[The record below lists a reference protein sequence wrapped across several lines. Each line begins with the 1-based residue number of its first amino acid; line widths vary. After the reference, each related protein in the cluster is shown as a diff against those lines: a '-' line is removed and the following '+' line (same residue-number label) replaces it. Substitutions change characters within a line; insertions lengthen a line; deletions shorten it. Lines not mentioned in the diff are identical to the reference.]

1 MLLPVHHISISE
13 ANGPGLRIVIWVQ
26 GCKLNCKNCFNPRT
40 HPFSKN
46 NLMDTDE
53 IVNIMHN
60 ENHINGVSFS
70 GGEPLEYPK
79 EILDIVNK
87 IRPEL
92 NSIVFSGYT
101 VEEVLNSPDKMAVV
115 KKVDLSILGR
125 YNYSL
130 PHPYAG
136 KKFVITTDAINL
148 NYFKKV
154 INIEYQINGTQ
165 ITKSGIFKRK

>member
-1 MLLPVHHISISE
+1 MQLPVHHISISE

-26 GCKLNCKNCFNPRT
+26 GCRLNCKNCFNPKT

-46 NLMDTDE
+46 NLMDTDK
-53 IVNIMHN
+53 IVNIIHN
-60 ENHINGVSFS
+60 VSNINGVSFS
-70 GGEPLEYPK
+70 GGEPLEYPI

-92 NSIVFSGYT
+92 NSIIFSGYT
-101 VEEVLNSPDKMAVV
+101 LDEALNSPAKMAVI

-125 YNYSL
+125 YDDSL

-136 KKFVITTDAINL
+136 KKFVITTNAIDMD
-148 NYFKKV
+148 YFKKL
-154 INIEYQINGTQ
+154 INIEYIINGTQ
-165 ITKSGIFKRK
+165 ITKSGIYKR